1 VSDFVIKQND
11 TRPVLEAQLLNADG
25 TPINLTNCTVKFFM
39 VSISAS
45 GGQPKVNASCAI
57 IDAVNG
63 KVRYSWQAADTS
75 DYGDYKAE
83 FQITFP
89 DGSIQTVPNDG
100 YLIISVVKE
109 IA

>member
-1 VSDFVIKQND
+1 MD
-11 TRPVLEAQLLNADG
+11 AQLQNADG
-25 TPINLTNCTVKFFM
+25 TPIDLTNCTVKFSM
-39 VSISAS
+39 ILTS
-45 GGQPKVNASCAI
+45 GGQLKVNALCAI

-63 KVRYSWQAADTS
+63 KVRYSWQAADS
-75 DYGDYKAE
+75 SAYGDYKAE

-100 YLIISVVKE
+100 YITISIVKE